1 MIFSPLFK
9 GWILLHCGN
18 IFQIMEKIKI
28 PRSFKAYLPLI
39 GLFLLLVFI
48 MPRSPKFNYDYG
60 KGSPWMHETLIA
72 QFDFPVLK
80 TESQL
85 LEEREKVGSEIVPY
99 YRQDNKASVR
109 SHAALSALDLGDHDF
124 LKPGLED
131 ALAFIYS
138 KGILAPYAGQ
148 DAEEIKDN
156 TSGVIYV
163 QKDRRAVK
171 VPFSEIFTLEDAAEY
186 LYSEL
191 IKAFP
196 EVNVDSVYAA
206 SSPSSLLIP
215 DLVFD
220 QQTTDLLHEEKV
232 NYVSVTQGVVR
243 SGQVIVSN
251 GEIVTAEIEQ
261 LLDSYKAEYDKS
273 VGYGSSRAFMWIGNI
288 LIAFF
293 IVLVLFLAICY
304 CNFRI
309 FDKYNKYL
317 YLLMIF
323 AIAAL
328 ASSIVAKT
336 DPALFYMM
344 PFTLISLYLLAFFS
358 RRMVFSVYFISL
370 LPMLVFAP
378 NGMELFMMY
387 LVAGCV
393 CIFVFG
399 FFNRGWLQ
407 FVTAFIVFCVMTVVW
422 GAFSLVDG
430 VDGLRDYHTVLDLGL
445 GALLSVAGYPLIY
458 LFEKVFKLVSN
469 TKLTELCDTNNEL
482 LRTLA
487 DKAPG
492 TFQHCLQVMNLADA
506 AARSIDANVLLV
518 RAGALYHD
526 IGKIANPQ
534 CFTENETS
542 GIRYHAGLAPKES
555 AQEIIRHVS
564 DGLAMAEKNGL
575 PEIIKEFISSHHG
588 TTSTGYFLTQYLN
601 DGGDPDDVAE
611 FYYDG
616 IKPSTKEQVILMIC
630 DAVEAASR
638 SLKDYSQQSIS
649 SLVDRIVD
657 GKAGEGQLSDADISL
672 REISRLKEVIKSYL
686 MQMYHSRV
694 SYPKRKEKVG
704 K

>member
-1 MIFSPLFK
+1 MR
-9 GWILLHCGN
+9 
-18 IFQIMEKIKI
+18 KINI
-28 PRSFKAYLPLI
+28 PRTFRAYLPLI

-48 MPRSPKFNYDYG
+48 MPRSPKFNYDYV
-60 KGSPWMHETLIA
+60 KGSPWMHETLLA

-80 TESQL
+80 TEAQL
-85 LEEREKVGSEIVPY
+85 LEEREKAGSDIVPY
-99 YRQDNKASVR
+99 YRHDAK
-109 SHAALSALDLGDHDF
+109 ALSQSRLALASLDMDGYSF
-124 LKPGLED
+124 LKPVLED
-131 ALAFIYS
+131 NLAYVYS
-138 KGILAPYAGQ
+138 KGILAPSAGQ
-148 DAEEIKDN
+148 NTEELKDN
-156 TSGVIYV
+156 PASLIFL
-163 QKDRRAVK
+163 QKDRRAMK
-171 VPFSEIFTLEDAAEY
+171 VPVSEVFTIEDAETY
-186 LYSEL
+186 LYDGL
-191 IKAFP
+191 LKAYP
-196 EVNVDSVYAA
+196 EIDADSLYLALPLNTVI
-206 SSPSSLLIP
+206 IP
-215 DLVFD
+215 DLIFD
-220 QQTTDLLHEEKV
+220 QQTTDLVHEEKV
-232 NYVSVTQGVVR
+232 NFVSATQGVIR
-243 SGQVIVSN
+243 TGQVIVSE

-273 VGYGSSRAFMWIGNI
+273 VGYGSSEVFMWIGNI

-309 FDKYNKYL
+309 FDEFNKYL
-317 YLLMIF
+317 YLLMVF
-323 AIAAL
+323 GIAAL

-370 LPMLVFAP
+370 LPMLIFAP
-378 NGMELFMMY
+378 NGVELFMVY

-407 FVTAFIVFCVMTVVW
+407 FVTALIVFAVMAVVW
-422 GAFSLVDG
+422 GAFRLVDG
-430 VDGLRDYHTVLDLGL
+430 VDGLKDYRTILDLGL
-445 GALLSVAGYPLIY
+445 AALLAVAGYPLIY
-458 LFEKVFKLVSN
+458 LFEKIFKLVSN
-469 TKLTELCDTNNEL
+469 TKLTELCDTNNTL

-526 IGKIANPQ
+526 IGKTANPQ

-542 GIRYHAGLAPKES
+542 GIRYHAGLSPKES

-564 DGLAMAEKNGL
+564 DGLAIAEKHGL
-575 PEIIKEFISSHHG
+575 PGIIKEFIVSHHG

-616 IKPSTKEQVILMIC
+616 VKPVTKEQVVLMIC

-638 SLKDYSQQSIS
+638 SLKDYSQQNIS

-657 GKAGEGQLSDADISL
+657 GKVREDQLSDADISI
-672 REISRLKEVIKSYL
+672 RDINRMKEVIKSYL

-694 SYPKRKEKVG
+694 SYPKRKENAK

>member
-1 MIFSPLFK
+1 MR
-9 GWILLHCGN
+9 
-18 IFQIMEKIKI
+18 KINI
-28 PRSFKAYLPLI
+28 PRTFRAYLPLI

-48 MPRSPKFNYDYG
+48 MPRSPKFNYDYV
-60 KGSPWMHETLIA
+60 KGSPWMHETLLA

-80 TESQL
+80 TEAQL
-85 LEEREKVGSEIVPY
+85 LEERDKAGSDIVPY
-99 YRQDNKASVR
+99 YRHDAK
-109 SHAALSALDLGDHDF
+109 ALSQSRIALASLDMDGYSF
-124 LKPGLED
+124 LKPVLED
-131 ALAFIYS
+131 NLAYVYS
-138 KGILAPYAGQ
+138 KGILAPSAGQ
-148 DAEEIKDN
+148 NTEELKDN
-156 TSGVIYV
+156 PASLIFL
-163 QKDRRAVK
+163 QKDRRAMK
-171 VPFSEIFTLEDAAEY
+171 VPVSEVFTIEDAETY
-186 LYSEL
+186 LYDGL
-191 IKAFP
+191 LKAYP
-196 EVNVDSVYAA
+196 EIDADSLYLGLPLNTVI
-206 SSPSSLLIP
+206 IP
-215 DLVFD
+215 DLIFD
-220 QQTTDLLHEEKV
+220 QQTTDLVHEEKV
-232 NYVSVTQGVVR
+232 NFVSATQGVIR
-243 SGQVIVSN
+243 TGQVIVSE

-273 VGYGSSRAFMWIGNI
+273 VGYGSSEVFMWIGNI

-309 FDKYNKYL
+309 FDEFNKYL
-317 YLLMIF
+317 YLLMVF
-323 AIAAL
+323 GIAAL

-370 LPMLVFAP
+370 LPMLIFAP
-378 NGMELFMMY
+378 NGVELFMVY

-407 FVTAFIVFCVMTVVW
+407 FVTALIVFAVMAVVW
-422 GAFSLVDG
+422 GAFRLVDG
-430 VDGLRDYHTVLDLGL
+430 VDGLKDYRTILDLGL
-445 GALLSVAGYPLIY
+445 AALLAVAGYPLIY
-458 LFEKVFKLVSN
+458 LFEKIFKLVSN
-469 TKLTELCDTNNEL
+469 TKLTELCDTNNTL

-526 IGKIANPQ
+526 IGKTANPQ

-542 GIRYHAGLAPKES
+542 GIRYHAGLSPKES

-564 DGLAMAEKNGL
+564 DGLAIAEKHGL
-575 PEIIKEFISSHHG
+575 PGIIKEFIVSHHG

-601 DGGDPDDVAE
+601 DGGDPEDVAE

-616 IKPSTKEQVILMIC
+616 VKPVTKEQVVLMIC

-638 SLKDYSQQSIS
+638 SLKDYSQQNIS

-657 GKAGEGQLSDADISL
+657 SKVREDQLSDADISI
-672 REISRLKEVIKSYL
+672 RDINRMKEVIKSYL

-694 SYPKRKEKVG
+694 SYPKRKENAK

>member
-1 MIFSPLFK
+1 MK
-9 GWILLHCGN
+9 
-18 IFQIMEKIKI
+18 KIKT
-28 PRSFKAYLPLI
+28 PRTFKAYLPLI

-48 MPRSPKFNYDYG
+48 MPRNPKFTYDYG
-60 KGSPWMHETLIA
+60 KGSPWMHETLHA
-72 QFDFPVLK
+72 QFDFPILK
-80 TESQL
+80 TEAQI
-85 LEEREKVGSEIVPY
+85 LEEREKAGSEIVPY
-99 YRQDNKASVR
+99 YRLDIKASVQAR
-109 SHAALSALDLGDHDF
+109 NALTSLDLGEYASV
-124 LKPGLED
+124 KPALEET
-131 ALAFIYS
+131 LSYIYS
-138 KGILAPYAGQ
+138 KGILSPSSGQ
-148 DAEEIKDN
+148 AMDDKNDN
-156 TSGVIYV
+156 LSGVIFV

-171 VPFSEIFTLEDAAEY
+171 LPVSEVFTLGEATAC
-186 LYSEL
+186 LYEGLSR
-191 IKAFP
+191 AYP
-196 EVNVDSVYAA
+196 EINADSLFSVA
-206 SSPSSLLIP
+206 SLTDLLIP
-215 DLVFD
+215 DLIFD
-220 QQTTDLLHEEKV
+220 QQATELVHEEKV
-232 NYVSVTQGVVR
+232 NFVSTTQGVVR
-243 SGQVIVSN
+243 AGQVIVTK

-273 VGYGSSRAFMWIGNI
+273 VGYGSNMAFMWIGNI
-288 LIAFF
+288 LIAFC

-309 FDKYNKYL
+309 FDEYNKYL

-336 DPALFYMM
+336 DPDLFYMV

-370 LPMLVFAP
+370 LPMLIFAP
-378 NGMELFMMY
+378 DGVELFMVY
-387 LVAGCV
+387 LVAGSV
-393 CIFVFG
+393 CIFVFE

-407 FVTAFIVFCVMTVVW
+407 FVTALIVFAVMTVVW
-422 GAFSLVDG
+422 GAFRLVDG
-430 VDGLRDYHTVLDLGL
+430 VEGLRDYRTVFDLGL
-445 GALLSVAGYPLIY
+445 AALLSVLGYPLIY
-458 LFEKVFKLVSN
+458 LFERIFKLVSN
-469 TKLTELCDTNNEL
+469 TKLTELCDTNNTL

-506 AARSIDANVLLV
+506 AARAIDANVLLV

-542 GIRYHAGLAPKES
+542 GIRYHAGLTPKES

-575 PEIIKEFISSHHG
+575 PGIIKEFIVSHHG

-601 DGGDPDDVAE
+601 AGGDPEDVAE

-616 IKPSTKEQVILMIC
+616 VKPATKEQVILMIC

-638 SLKDYSQQSIS
+638 SLKDYSQSSIS
-649 SLVDRIVD
+649 ALVDRIVD
-657 GKAGEGQLSDADISL
+657 GKANEDQLSDADISL
-672 REISRLKEVIKSYL
+672 RDITKLKEVIKAYL

-694 SYPKRKEKVG
+694 AYPKRKENAK

>member
-1 MIFSPLFK
+1 MR
-9 GWILLHCGN
+9 
-18 IFQIMEKIKI
+18 KINI
-28 PRSFKAYLPLI
+28 PRTFRAYLPLI

-48 MPRSPKFNYDYG
+48 MPRSPKFNYDYV
-60 KGSPWMHETLIA
+60 KGSPWMHETLLA

-80 TESQL
+80 TEAQL
-85 LEEREKVGSEIVPY
+85 LEEREKAGSDIVPY
-99 YRQDNKASVR
+99 YRHDAK
-109 SHAALSALDLGDHDF
+109 ALSQSRLALASLDMDGYSF
-124 LKPGLED
+124 LKPVLED
-131 ALAFIYS
+131 NLAYVYS
-138 KGILAPYAGQ
+138 KGILAPSAGQ
-148 DAEEIKDN
+148 NTEELKDN
-156 TSGVIYV
+156 PASLIFL
-163 QKDRRAVK
+163 QKDRRAMK
-171 VPFSEIFTLEDAAEY
+171 VPVSEVFTIEDAETY
-186 LYSEL
+186 LYDGL
-191 IKAFP
+191 LKAYP
-196 EVNVDSVYAA
+196 EIDADSLYLALPLNTVI
-206 SSPSSLLIP
+206 IP
-215 DLVFD
+215 DLIFD
-220 QQTTDLLHEEKV
+220 QQTTDLVHEEKV
-232 NYVSVTQGVVR
+232 NFVSATQGVIR
-243 SGQVIVSN
+243 TGQVIVSE

-273 VGYGSSRAFMWIGNI
+273 VGYGSSEVFMWIGNI

-309 FDKYNKYL
+309 FDEFNKYL
-317 YLLMIF
+317 YLLMVF
-323 AIAAL
+323 GIAAL

-370 LPMLVFAP
+370 LPMLIFAP
-378 NGMELFMMY
+378 NGVELFMVY

-407 FVTAFIVFCVMTVVW
+407 FVTALIVFAVMAVVW
-422 GAFSLVDG
+422 GAFRLVDG
-430 VDGLRDYHTVLDLGL
+430 VDGLKDYRTILDLGL
-445 GALLSVAGYPLIY
+445 AALLAVAGYPLIY
-458 LFEKVFKLVSN
+458 LFEKIFKLVSN
-469 TKLTELCDTNNEL
+469 TKLTELCDTNNTL

-526 IGKIANPQ
+526 IGKTANPQ

-542 GIRYHAGLAPKES
+542 GIRYHAGLSPKES

-564 DGLAMAEKNGL
+564 DGLAIAEKHGL
-575 PEIIKEFISSHHG
+575 PGIIKEFIVSHHG

-601 DGGDPDDVAE
+601 DGGDPEDVAE

-616 IKPSTKEQVILMIC
+616 VKPVTKEQVVLMIC

-638 SLKDYSQQSIS
+638 SLKDYSQQNIS

-657 GKAGEGQLSDADISL
+657 GKVREDQLSDADISI
-672 REISRLKEVIKSYL
+672 RDINRMKEVIKSYL

-694 SYPKRKEKVG
+694 SYPKRKENAK

>member
-1 MIFSPLFK
+1 MR
-9 GWILLHCGN
+9 
-18 IFQIMEKIKI
+18 KINI
-28 PRSFKAYLPLI
+28 PRTFRAYLPLI

-48 MPRSPKFNYDYG
+48 MPRSPKFNYDYV
-60 KGSPWMHETLIA
+60 KGSPWMHETLLA

-80 TESQL
+80 TEAQL
-85 LEEREKVGSEIVPY
+85 LEEREKAGSDIVPY
-99 YRQDNKASVR
+99 YRHDAK
-109 SHAALSALDLGDHDF
+109 ALSRSRLALASLDMDGYSF
-124 LKPGLED
+124 LKPVLED
-131 ALAFIYS
+131 NLAYVYS
-138 KGILAPYAGQ
+138 KGILAPSAGQ
-148 DAEEIKDN
+148 NTEELKDN
-156 TSGVIYV
+156 PASLIFL
-163 QKDRRAVK
+163 QKDRRAMK
-171 VPFSEIFTLEDAAEY
+171 VPVSEVFTIEDAEAY
-186 LYSEL
+186 LYDGL
-191 IKAFP
+191 LKAYP
-196 EVNVDSVYAA
+196 EIDADSLYLALPLNTVI
-206 SSPSSLLIP
+206 IP
-215 DLVFD
+215 DLIFD
-220 QQTTDLLHEEKV
+220 QQTTDLVHEEKV
-232 NYVSVTQGVVR
+232 NFVSATQGVIR
-243 SGQVIVSN
+243 TGQVIVSE

-273 VGYGSSRAFMWIGNI
+273 VGYGSSEVFMWIGNI

-309 FDKYNKYL
+309 FDEFNKYL
-317 YLLMIF
+317 YLLMVF
-323 AIAAL
+323 GIAAL

-370 LPMLVFAP
+370 LPMLIFAP
-378 NGMELFMMY
+378 NGVELFMVY

-407 FVTAFIVFCVMTVVW
+407 FVTALIVFAVMAVVW
-422 GAFSLVDG
+422 GAFRLVDG
-430 VDGLRDYHTVLDLGL
+430 VDGLKDYRTILDLGL
-445 GALLSVAGYPLIY
+445 AALLAVAGYPLIY
-458 LFEKVFKLVSN
+458 LFEKIFKLVSN
-469 TKLTELCDTNNEL
+469 TKLTELCDTNNTL

-526 IGKIANPQ
+526 IGKTANPQ

-542 GIRYHAGLAPKES
+542 GIRYHAGLSPKES

-564 DGLAMAEKNGL
+564 DGLAIAEKHGL
-575 PEIIKEFISSHHG
+575 PGIIKEFIVSHHG

-601 DGGDPDDVAE
+601 DGGDPEDVAE

-616 IKPSTKEQVILMIC
+616 VKPVTKEQVVLMIC

-638 SLKDYSQQSIS
+638 SLKDYSQQNIS

-657 GKAGEGQLSDADISL
+657 GKVREDQLSDADISI
-672 REISRLKEVIKSYL
+672 RDINRMKEVIKSYL

-694 SYPKRKEKVG
+694 SYPKRKENAK

>member
-1 MIFSPLFK
+1 MR
-9 GWILLHCGN
+9 
-18 IFQIMEKIKI
+18 KINI
-28 PRSFKAYLPLI
+28 PRTFRAYLPLI

-48 MPRSPKFNYDYG
+48 MPRSPKFNYDYV
-60 KGSPWMHETLIA
+60 KGSPWMHETLLA

-80 TESQL
+80 TEAQL
-85 LEEREKVGSEIVPY
+85 LEERDKAGSDIVPY
-99 YRQDNKASVR
+99 YRHDAK
-109 SHAALSALDLGDHDF
+109 ALSQSRLALASLDMDGYSF
-124 LKPGLED
+124 LKPVLED
-131 ALAFIYS
+131 NLAYVYS
-138 KGILAPYAGQ
+138 KGILAPSAGQ
-148 DAEEIKDN
+148 NTEELKDN
-156 TSGVIYV
+156 PASLIFL
-163 QKDRRAVK
+163 QKDRRAMK
-171 VPFSEIFTLEDAAEY
+171 VPVSEVFTIEDAEAY
-186 LYSEL
+186 LYDGL
-191 IKAFP
+191 LKAYP
-196 EVNVDSVYAA
+196 EINADSLYLALPLNTVI
-206 SSPSSLLIP
+206 IP
-215 DLVFD
+215 DLIFD
-220 QQTTDLLHEEKV
+220 QQTTDLVHEEKV
-232 NYVSVTQGVVR
+232 NFVSATQGVIR
-243 SGQVIVSN
+243 TGQVIVSE

-273 VGYGSSRAFMWIGNI
+273 VGYGSSEVFMWIGNI

-309 FDKYNKYL
+309 FDEFNKYL
-317 YLLMIF
+317 YLLMVF
-323 AIAAL
+323 GIAAL

-370 LPMLVFAP
+370 LPMLIFAP
-378 NGMELFMMY
+378 NGVELFMVY

-407 FVTAFIVFCVMTVVW
+407 FVTALIVFAVMAVVW
-422 GAFSLVDG
+422 GAFRLVDG
-430 VDGLRDYHTVLDLGL
+430 VDGLKDYRTILDLGL
-445 GALLSVAGYPLIY
+445 AALLAVAGYPLIY
-458 LFEKVFKLVSN
+458 LFEKIFKLVSN
-469 TKLTELCDTNNEL
+469 TKLTELCDTNNTL

-526 IGKIANPQ
+526 IGKTANPQ

-542 GIRYHAGLAPKES
+542 GIRYHAGLSPKES

-564 DGLAMAEKNGL
+564 DGLAIAEKHGL
-575 PEIIKEFISSHHG
+575 PGIIKEFIVSHHG

-616 IKPSTKEQVILMIC
+616 VKPVTKEQVVLMIC

-638 SLKDYSQQSIS
+638 SLKDYSQQNIS

-657 GKAGEGQLSDADISL
+657 GKVREDQLSDADISI
-672 REISRLKEVIKSYL
+672 RDINRMKEVIKSYL

-694 SYPKRKEKVG
+694 SYPKRKENAK

>member
-1 MIFSPLFK
+1 MR
-9 GWILLHCGN
+9 
-18 IFQIMEKIKI
+18 KINI
-28 PRSFKAYLPLI
+28 PRTFRAYLPLI

-48 MPRSPKFNYDYG
+48 MPRNPKFNYDYV
-60 KGSPWMHETLIA
+60 KGSPWMHETLLA

-80 TESQL
+80 TEAQL
-85 LEEREKVGSEIVPY
+85 LEERDKAGSDIVPY
-99 YRQDNKASVR
+99 YRHDAK
-109 SHAALSALDLGDHDF
+109 ALSRSRLALASLDMDGYSF
-124 LKPGLED
+124 LKPVLED
-131 ALAFIYS
+131 NLAYVYS
-138 KGILAPYAGQ
+138 KGILAPSAGQ
-148 DAEEIKDN
+148 NTEELKDN
-156 TSGVIYV
+156 PASLIFL
-163 QKDRRAVK
+163 QKDRRAMK
-171 VPFSEIFTLEDAAEY
+171 VPVSEVFTIEDAEAY
-186 LYSEL
+186 LYDGL
-191 IKAFP
+191 LKAYP
-196 EVNVDSVYAA
+196 EIDADSLYLALPLNTVI
-206 SSPSSLLIP
+206 IP
-215 DLVFD
+215 DLIFD
-220 QQTTDLLHEEKV
+220 QQTTDLVHEEKV
-232 NYVSVTQGVVR
+232 NFVSATQGVIR
-243 SGQVIVSN
+243 TGQVIVSE

-273 VGYGSSRAFMWIGNI
+273 VGYGSSEVFMWIGNI

-309 FDKYNKYL
+309 FDEFNKYL
-317 YLLMIF
+317 YLLMVF
-323 AIAAL
+323 GIAAL

-370 LPMLVFAP
+370 LPMLIFAP
-378 NGMELFMMY
+378 NGVELFMVY

-407 FVTAFIVFCVMTVVW
+407 FVTALIVFAVMAVVW
-422 GAFSLVDG
+422 GAFRLVDG
-430 VDGLRDYHTVLDLGL
+430 VDGLKDYHTILDLGL
-445 GALLSVAGYPLIY
+445 AALLAVAGYPLIY
-458 LFEKVFKLVSN
+458 LFEKIFKLVSN
-469 TKLTELCDTNNEL
+469 TKLTELCDTNNTL

-492 TFQHCLQVMNLADA
+492 TFQHCLQVMNLVDA

-526 IGKIANPQ
+526 IGKTANPQ

-542 GIRYHAGLAPKES
+542 GIRYHAGLSPKES

-564 DGLAMAEKNGL
+564 DGLAIAEKHGL
-575 PEIIKEFISSHHG
+575 PGIIKEFIVSHHG

-601 DGGDPDDVAE
+601 DGGDPEDVAE

-616 IKPSTKEQVILMIC
+616 VKPVTKEQVVLMIC

-638 SLKDYSQQSIS
+638 SLKDYSQQNIS

-657 GKAGEGQLSDADISL
+657 GKVREDQLSDADISI
-672 REISRLKEVIKSYL
+672 RDINRMKEVIKSYL

-694 SYPKRKEKVG
+694 SYPKRKENAK

>member
-1 MIFSPLFK
+1 MR
-9 GWILLHCGN
+9 
-18 IFQIMEKIKI
+18 KINI
-28 PRSFKAYLPLI
+28 PRTFRAYLPLI

-48 MPRSPKFNYDYG
+48 MPRSPKFNYDYV
-60 KGSPWMHETLIA
+60 KGSPWMHETLLA

-80 TESQL
+80 TEAQL
-85 LEEREKVGSEIVPY
+85 MEERDKAGSDIVPY
-99 YRQDNKASVR
+99 YRHDAK
-109 SHAALSALDLGDHDF
+109 ALSQSRLALASLDMDGYSF
-124 LKPGLED
+124 LKPVLED
-131 ALAFIYS
+131 NLAYVYS
-138 KGILAPYAGQ
+138 KGILAPSAGQ
-148 DAEEIKDN
+148 STEELKDN
-156 TSGVIYV
+156 PASLIFL
-163 QKDRRAVK
+163 QKDRRAMK
-171 VPFSEIFTLEDAAEY
+171 VPVSEVFTIEEAEAY
-186 LYSEL
+186 LYDGL
-191 IKAFP
+191 LKAYP
-196 EVNVDSVYAA
+196 EIDADPLYLALPLNTVI
-206 SSPSSLLIP
+206 IP
-215 DLVFD
+215 DLIFD
-220 QQTTDLLHEEKV
+220 QQTTDLVHEEKV
-232 NYVSVTQGVVR
+232 NFVSATQGVIR
-243 SGQVIVSN
+243 TGQVIVSE

-273 VGYGSSRAFMWIGNI
+273 VGYGSSEVFMWIGNI

-309 FDKYNKYL
+309 FDEFNKYL
-317 YLLMIF
+317 YLLMVF
-323 AIAAL
+323 GIAAL

-370 LPMLVFAP
+370 LPMLIFAP
-378 NGMELFMMY
+378 NGVELFMVY

-407 FVTAFIVFCVMTVVW
+407 FVTALIVFAVMAVVW
-422 GAFSLVDG
+422 GAFRLVDG
-430 VDGLRDYHTVLDLGL
+430 VDGLKDYRTILDLGL
-445 GALLSVAGYPLIY
+445 AALLAVAGYPLIY
-458 LFEKVFKLVSN
+458 LFEKIFKLVSN
-469 TKLTELCDTNNEL
+469 TKLTELCDTNNTL

-526 IGKIANPQ
+526 IGKTANPQ

-542 GIRYHAGLAPKES
+542 GIRYHAGLSPKES

-564 DGLAMAEKNGL
+564 DGLAIAEKHGL
-575 PEIIKEFISSHHG
+575 PGIIKEFIVSHHG

-601 DGGDPDDVAE
+601 DGGDPEDVAE

-616 IKPSTKEQVILMIC
+616 VKPVTKEQVVLMIC

-638 SLKDYSQQSIS
+638 SLKDYSQQNIS

-657 GKAGEGQLSDADISL
+657 GKVREDQLSDADISI
-672 REISRLKEVIKSYL
+672 RDINRMKEVIKSYL

-694 SYPKRKEKVG
+694 SYPKRKENAK